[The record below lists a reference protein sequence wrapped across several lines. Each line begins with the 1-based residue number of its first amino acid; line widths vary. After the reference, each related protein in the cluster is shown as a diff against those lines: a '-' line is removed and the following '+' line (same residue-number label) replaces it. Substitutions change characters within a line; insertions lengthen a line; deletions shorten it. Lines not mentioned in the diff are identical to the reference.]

1 VTVLD
6 TNIDDT
12 DLMGFPEPPQAAP
25 VVALS
30 PPSTLTRGDAVKFL
44 QRATF
49 GGTVVEADRV
59 RTIGLNAWFAEQLN
73 LVVQETNL
81 SRMQRHP
88 SPTSG
93 YHLHSVVW
101 EGFLS
106 DPAQLRK
113 RCAYAMSQIMVV
125 GRNDFS
131 PQTTAVYADILETH
145 AFGTFRNLLERVTL
159 SSAMGR
165 WLTYNNN
172 RKADVASGR
181 VPDENFAREVM
192 QLFTVGLWQLDLDGT
207 RLQQAG
213 VDVATYEQS
222 DVAGL
227 ARVFTG
233 WTTDGNINPMRPQP
247 SNLSSSYESGEKQF
261 LGATIIAG
269 RSITDSL
276 SDALNVLANDP
287 NVAPFISKQLI
298 QRLVTSNPSRDYVRR
313 VASVFIND
321 GSGGAGVYGNLGAVY
336 RAILTDPEAWTTEPA
351 ATFGK
356 LREPVLRFST
366 IMRALGIRNTEWPW
380 NLNGLSDPATR
391 LGQQP
396 YDSASVFNFYRP
408 GYTPPST
415 PIADA
420 NLVAP
425 EFQIVDE
432 TSVIGWL
439 NFTSDFIR
447 SPYSRMA
454 LDLDGLRA
462 LSVDAAALVDE
473 VSARL
478 VPRPLPSALRTRIV
492 SAVAANLH
500 STTTT
505 RSLERVVIAV
515 TLIAASTS
523 FLHER

>member
-1 VTVLD
+1 MTVLD
-6 TNIDDT
+6 TNPDT

-25 VVALS
+25 VTALS

-49 GGTVVEADRV
+49 GGTVTEVDRL
-59 RTIGLNAWFAEQLN
+59 RTIGLTAWFGEQLA
-73 LVVQETNL
+73 LGVQETNL

-93 YHLHSVVW
+93 YYLHSVLW

-113 RCAYAMSQIMVV
+113 RCSYALSQIMVV
-125 GRNDFS
+125 GRNSFS
-131 PQTTAVYADILETH
+131 PQTLAVYADVLETH
-145 AFGTFRNLLERVTL
+145 AFGTFRNLLEHVTR

-165 WLTYNNN
+165 WLTYSGNK
-172 RKADVASGR
+172 KADVASGR

-207 RLQQAG
+207 RLQVGG
-213 VDVATYEQS
+213 VDVATYDQA

-233 WTTDGNINPMRPQP
+233 WTTDGDINPMRPQP

-261 LGATIIAG
+261 LGATIPAG
-269 RSITDSL
+269 RSITESL
-276 SDALNVLANDP
+276 ADALNVLANHP

-298 QRLVTSNPSRDYVRR
+298 QRLVASNPSRDYVRR
-313 VASVFIND
+313 VASVFLD
-321 GSGGAGVYGNLGAVY
+321 DGAGVYGNLGAVY

-351 ATFGK
+351 AAFGK

-366 IMRALGIRNTEWPW
+366 IMRALGITNTEWPW

-396 YDSASVFNFYRP
+396 YDSTSVFNYYRP

-439 NFTSDFIR
+439 NFTSDFVR
-447 SPYSRMA
+447 SPYSRMR
-454 LDLDGLRA
+454 LDLEGLRT
-462 LSVDAAALVDE
+462 LSTDAAALVDE
-473 VSARL
+473 VAARL

-515 TLIAASTS
+515 TLVAASTA